1 MDMRISGVYNAYA
14 AQPNRS
20 VAKAARA
27 EYDRENSDT
36 VSLSAQAGEY
46 QAARTAVASV
56 PDIRENL
63 VSDLR
68 AMIASGAYN
77 VSAQDVA
84 ARIFEG

>member
-1 MDMRISGVYNAYA
+1 MDMRISSVYNAYA

-20 VAKAARA
+20 VTKPTRA
-27 EYDRENSDT
+27 ETDRETADT

-46 QAARTAVASV
+46 QAARKAVAGV

-63 VSDLR
+63 VSHLR
-68 AMIASGAYN
+68 AMISSGAYN

>member
-14 AQPNRS
+14 VQPNRS
-20 VAKAARA
+20 VAKNANA
-27 EYDRENSDT
+27 EYDRENTDT

-46 QAARTAVASV
+46 QLARKAVADV

-63 VSDLR
+63 VSHLR

-77 VSAQDVA
+77 VSAHDVA